1 MLTLADVL
9 EALVGQRLPYEDQ
22 LITEALQGN
31 AYAFEVLLR
40 PYRLG
45 MLNMAYQMSGN
56 YEDTKEINQEAL
68 LKIFKYLGS
77 YKKGRSFK
85 SWIFKTVI
93 NSSYD
98 HLRKTKRYT
107 QIIESQRN
115 KVSYD
120 TQDPEKRVLDKEI
133 QEKIHT
139 CLKALS
145 PKEKSVF
152 LLRDGEGF
160 SVKETAGILGS
171 SSMSVRAHL
180 SRARSKIRFKLEKIY
195 PSEVRGAKS
204 EM

>member
-1 MLTLADVL
+1 M
-9 EALVGQRLPYEDQ
+9 EKEEQ
-22 LITEALQGN
+22 LITEALQGS
-31 AYAFEVLLR
+31 ASAFEALLR

-56 YEDTKEINQEAL
+56 FEDAKEISQEAL
-68 LKIFKYLGS
+68 LKIYRYLGS
-77 YKKGRSFK
+77 FKRGRSFK

-98 HLRKTKRYT
+98 HLRKAKRHT
-107 QIIESQRN
+107 QMIESQKN
-115 KVSYD
+115 KVSYEEHG
-120 TQDPEKRVLDKEI
+120 PEKRLLDKEI
-133 QEKIHT
+133 QEKIQN

-145 PKEKSVF
+145 PSERSVF

-171 SSMSVRAHL
+171 SSMSVRTHL
-180 SRARSKIRFKLEKIY
+180 SRARSKIRIQFERLY
-195 PSEVRGAKS
+195 PSEIGRAKS